1 MQQLSGMDIDQR
13 LGWLWQNS
21 RETYDTARKGLQT
34 NYYGT
39 KQVIEACL
47 PLLKASSDG
56 RIVNVSS
63 HFGQLRVRPSNHYV
77 DRTEYEIVG
86 SCDLLPKWDSV

>member
-1 MQQLSGMDIDQR
+1 MVVAEQPGDLRHCKERSAD
-13 LGWLWQNS
+13 
-21 RETYDTARKGLQT
+21 KH
-34 NYYGT
+34 YGT

-63 HFGQLRVRPSNHYV
+63 HFGQLRVRPSNHYHSVRLV
-77 DRTEYEIVG
+77 D
-86 SCDLLPKWDSV
+86 

>member
-1 MQQLSGMDIDQR
+1 MVVGKQPGDLRHGKERSADK
-13 LGWLWQNS
+13 L
-21 RETYDTARKGLQT
+21 
-34 NYYGT
+34 YYGT

-63 HFGQLRVRPSNHYV
+63 HFGQLRVRSSNHYGS
-77 DRTEYEIVG
+77 EYEIV
-86 SCDLLPKWDSV
+86 